1 MSLSVYLCPQ
11 HPVSWR
17 KSRDGSRLIGH
28 MLLRKNCSTESVQE
42 SASASGSESGGGI
55 LGLKVV
61 GGKMTSAGHLGA
73 FITKVKPGSIADV
86 VGRLRPGDQVL
97 EWNGRQ
103 LSGLSLEQVY
113 DIIYESK
120 NDSQLELVV
129 ERDLYAPAPLSSTA
143 VAPGARPAP
152 VPLSLSRYPPSSSFY
167 DYAMAPAAAVAPPQS
182 YAPLA
187 DRSVPQARARP
198 LDGPVARRSSDEA
211 GLVHMKLWYD
221 PHTYQLI
228 ISLLAA
234 CELFLP
240 DTSLPS
246 PYCKLYLLPDRR
258 YCILYSFLS
267 N

>member
-1 MSLSVYLCPQ
+1 
-11 HPVSWR
+11 
-17 KSRDGSRLIGH
+17 

-42 SASASGSESGGGI
+42 SASASASGSESGGGI

-61 GGKMTSAGHLGA
+61 GGRMTSAGPGA

-97 EWNGRQ
+97 EWNGRH
-103 LSGLSLEQVY
+103 LPGLSLEQVY

-129 ERDLYAPAPLSSTA
+129 ERDLSAPAPLSSTA
-143 VAPGARPAP
+143 APPASASTSAAGARPAP
-152 VPLSLSRYPPSSSFY
+152 QSLLRYPPTSY
-167 DYAMAPAAAVAPPQS
+167 DYAPVPAAAPPQS
-182 YAPLA
+182 QPYVPDRPGPQAP
-187 DRSVPQARARP
+187 RSVRP
-198 LDGPVARRSSDEA
+198 IDASSVARRTTSTTDEV
-211 GLVHMKLWYD
+211 GLVHVKLWYD

-234 CELFLP
+234 CELLLP
-240 DTSLPS
+240 DSSLPS

-258 YCILYSFLS
+258 YAHV
-267 N
+267 